1 MLFVLRAVNFFFRVL
16 NRTKIRGIRHLPEGG
31 GVMVVCNHLSYVD
44 PPLIF
49 SALLLRYGDEVVRGP
64 AKSQLFKYPL
74 LDRFMTSLGAFPVQR
89 TGRNVRSLRRM
100 AEVAKRQK
108 LVIFPEGARSLSGR
122 LEPGLRAVGRVVL
135 DAKPTVIPA
144 AVIGTDRVWSPR
156 MVVPRLFQKLE
167 VRFGPPI
174 DWQQPDHLSRKQ
186 AATLITERIMESIQA
201 LVDQP
206 EDAAGRR

>member
-1 MLFVLRAVNFFFRVL
+1 
-16 NRTKIRGIRHLPEGG
+16 
-31 GVMVVCNHLSYVD
+31 
-44 PPLIF
+44 
-49 SALLLRYGDEVVRGP
+49 
-64 AKSQLFKYPL
+64 
-74 LDRFMTSLGAFPVQR
+74 
-89 TGRNVRSLRRM
+89 
-100 AEVAKRQK
+100 
-108 LVIFPEGARSLSGR
+108 
-122 LEPGLRAVGRVVL
+122 
-135 DAKPTVIPA
+135 
-144 AVIGTDRVWSPR
+144 